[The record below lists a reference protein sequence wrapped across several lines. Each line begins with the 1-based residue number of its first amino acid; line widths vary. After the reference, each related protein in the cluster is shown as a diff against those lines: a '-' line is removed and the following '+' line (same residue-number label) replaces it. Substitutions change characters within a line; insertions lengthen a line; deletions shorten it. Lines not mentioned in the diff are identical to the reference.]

1 MKEFRCGAS
10 RILITTDL
18 LARGIDIQLV
28 SLVINYDLPELKDK
42 ESYIHRI
49 GRSGRFG
56 RKGMAI
62 NFVTPGDAKLINEVE
77 KFYNTK
83 IDEMPLDVS

>member
-10 RILITTDL
+10 RVLVTTDL

-28 SLVINYDLPELKDK
+28 SLVINYDLPEIKDK

-62 NFVTPGDAKLINEVE
+62 NFVVPSDGKFLIEVE

-83 IDEMPLDVS
+83 IDEMPLDIS